1 VSSMFHRLTGA
12 ASRHNKALD
21 EVNDWAA
28 RMEKFLVAYGLDRK
42 DHGAEGLL
50 GSSGD
55 AKFDLT
61 GLAYTGR
68 RLEGTARDIRDKRVG
83 PALAA
88 TVENVEGVRRCLMK
102 PSLHMERL
110 AAAIGSLSANLG
122 ALKVALMEI
131 EKI

>member
-1 VSSMFHRLTGA
+1 MSNMFHRLTGA
-12 ASRHNKALD
+12 ASRHNKALG
-21 EVNDWAA
+21 EINDWAA
-28 RMEKFLVAYGLDRK
+28 RVEKFLVTYSLDRE
-42 DHGAEGLL
+42 DPGAEGLL

-68 RLEGTARDIRDKRVG
+68 RLESTARDIRDKRVG

-88 TVENVEGVRRCLMK
+88 TVENVEGIRRCLMK
-102 PSLHMERL
+102 PSLQMERL
-110 AAAIGSLSANLG
+110 AAAIGSLRANFA
-122 ALKVALMEI
+122 ALKAALMEI